1 MSDTYDGG
9 RPIGV
14 TLLSLLVI
22 LIGVVDVIVGLLI
35 ILTRDSR
42 SLETSAGASAETLL
56 VIGIVYVVVGAIY
69 LAVARG
75 LWHGNNGSRVIV
87 NVVAIINLAA
97 AMWLVTQSSA
107 NTRVQAA
114 ISIVLALV
122 LLGIVNTG
130 RAKAYFLAR

>member
-1 MSDTYDGG
+1 VSDAYDGG

-14 TLLSLLVI
+14 TLLSVLAVV
-22 LIGVVDVIVGLLI
+22 IGVVDVVVGLLLI
-35 ILTRDSR
+35 VTRDNR
-42 SLETSAGASAETLL
+42 EVEASAGASAEVLL
-56 VIGIVYVVVGAIY
+56 VIGIAYIVVGAIY

-87 NVVAIINLAA
+87 NVVAVINLATA
-97 AMWLVTQSSA
+97 LWLLTQSTGT
-107 NTRVQAA
+107 TRVQAA